1 MSFQARHTKLLKFMI
16 GSMKSEIPKFPEFSL
31 KMHLRGKLH
40 IIYSNLLFFNQTSLT
55 VSRILRCSVS
65 PNVVNWLSFL
75 KVAPEWSAWFK
86 NFSSTWQRPLIRKLI
101 VEFFAKVLEY
111 FETLEFYLEN
121 SNIYNEDFY
130 LFLALG
136 MTSYSNLRDI
146 QNRYLNLEYKWVFLI
161 SFLRKS
167 FENLGLL

>member
-1 MSFQARHTKLLKFMI
+1 MFSI
-16 GSMKSEIPKFPEFSL
+16 SERRELIK
-31 KMHLRGKLH
+31 
-40 IIYSNLLFFNQTSLT
+40 
-55 VSRILRCSVS
+55 
-65 PNVVNWLSFL
+65 FL
-75 KVAPEWSAWFK
+75 KVVPEWSAWFK

-146 QNRYLNLEYKWVFLI
+146 QNRYLNLEYK
-161 SFLRKS
+161 
-167 FENLGLL
+167 